1 MLSYNLALDLQND
14 IALFVIHHILDKKIS
29 QTIKISAK
37 AIIVGNISDQ
47 NSSLVLSFIEILV
60 SISGFFSHKSVKESF
75 FGNIT
80 ISLTIFS
87 NQFST
92 TTPQE

>member
-1 MLSYNLALDLQND
+1 LSYNLALDLQND
-14 IALFVIHHILDKKIS
+14 IALFVIPHILDRNIN

-60 SISGFFSHKSVKESF
+60 IISEFFNHNSAKESF

-80 ISLTIFS
+80 TSLTIFS
-87 NQFST
+87 NQFSNT
-92 TTPQE
+92 VFQE